1 MNRVGSWSQLAS
13 NIEVF
18 AHFGEQR
25 GADLL
30 LLLSP
35 CTESE
40 TPWTGRAETCPTP
53 RQNEVGASPADKS
66 AKPTLRYLCYLLF
79 KPERL
84 GVHFSIN
91 MPLLRSWW
99 CPGDPVA
106 INMPLLWSSVRSGM

>member
-13 NIEVF
+13 NNEVC

-84 GVHFSIN
+84 GVRFYKHAATELVVSRRHYKDAA
-91 MPLLRSWW
+91 PDGEL
-99 CPGDPVA
+99 
-106 INMPLLWSSVRSGM
+106 SGAARRA